1 MFLFSFQSELFI
13 GLAFFTF
20 GAAFVLSI
28 SVELPFVHIEKLLLG
43 GQRKDNKEH
52 VANKENATVHP
63 LSNGTPVKS
72 KEDEAMESDIPKEKD
87 TNMIEKS

>member
-1 MFLFSFQSELFI
+1 MFLSSFQSELFI

-43 GQRKDNKEH
+43 GQRKDKKEDF
-52 VANKENATVHP
+52 VNKENATVHP
-63 LSNGTPVKS
+63 LSNGTTVKS
-72 KEDEAMESDIPKEKD
+72 KEDEAMESDIPKEKN
-87 TNMIEKS
+87 TNKIEKS

>member
-1 MFLFSFQSELFI
+1 MYI

-43 GQRKDNKEH
+43 GQRREKKEED
-52 VANKENATVHP
+52 AVHGNGSAQP
-63 LSNGTPVKS
+63 ISNGTIVKS
-72 KEDEAMESDIPKEKD
+72 KEDEAVMSDNEQKKD
-87 TNMIEKS
+87 MDKVEKS